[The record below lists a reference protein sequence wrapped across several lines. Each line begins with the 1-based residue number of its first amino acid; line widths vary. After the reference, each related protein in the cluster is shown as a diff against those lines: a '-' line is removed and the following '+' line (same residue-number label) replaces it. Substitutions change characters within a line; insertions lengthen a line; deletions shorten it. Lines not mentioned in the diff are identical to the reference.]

1 LSYKILFFRG
11 EPIFLNDEQGKKLGQ
26 AWLDK
31 ISAVEVNG
39 SLIATSGI
47 SAILKIDEEPNYPK
61 LDMPK
66 RSKAPTRNLKPI
78 SEALQETWEML
89 KSKDCFKGFS
99 SYREWEIKKG
109 IIKEIPIKTN

>member
-1 LSYKILFFRG
+1 MSYKILFFRG

-61 LDMPK
+61 LEMPPRTYNSAKHK
-66 RSKAPTRNLKPI
+66 RICETLDKMRAELTAKLGWKNRRDKFGNLIPTIL
-78 SEALQETWEML
+78 
-89 KSKDCFKGFS
+89 
-99 SYREWEIKKG
+99 IK
-109 IIKEIPIKTN
+109 N